1 MRVPTIERRRPS
13 HVRYWVIGIAV
24 AVLIV
29 LLISLRG
36 LAGFWTDEMWFRS
49 VGQQQTW
56 RSLLLAKLVPALVF
70 TAIVF
75 VVLLANLIIADRL
88 APRFRSL
95 GPEDEVIGRYQDA
108 IAPYAGRIRVGVA
121 ILFALLFGVNVASH
135 WQEWILFTHRVNFGQ
150 TDPNFHLD
158 IGFYVFQLPFLKF
171 IVQWTFNTLLMVFFL
186 TLIAHYLNGGIRLQT
201 PFQRVTPQVKAHLSV
216 LLGLMALVRAVQYF
230 FVDRYELSFSSR
242 GTVAGATYTDLHAQ
256 LPGLNLLTLIAVAAA
271 FLFLYNIFRRGWI
284 LPIIAVGLWAVVFV
298 IVGGIYPALVQS
310 TRVNPDEFNKEL
322 PYIQHNIK
330 ATRQAFG
337 LDKVNVQQ
345 FDYQND
351 LDAAKLA
358 ADAPTISNARLW
370 GPDVILRNF
379 QSFQQL
385 GTFYR
390 FADVDV
396 DRYLIGGRLTQVLSS
411 VRELNQSDLP
421 SQTWVNRHLVYTHGY
436 GSVVSP
442 GNSATEQGQPNYD
455 LSNIPPE
462 GRIELKVPEVY
473 FGEGLSGFSLVD
485 AKQSEF
491 NYPRKG
497 RADATNR
504 YAGTGGVKIGSGPMG
519 LLRKSAFFLRFSD
532 FNLLISNQ
540 VTANTRVL
548 YLRDIRQRAQK
559 AAPFLELD
567 ADPYSAVINGR
578 TVWILDGYTTSSSYP
593 NSQPASVDTVQG
605 GKLNY
610 IRNSVKITV
619 DAYNGTMKFYVVD
632 AKDPIIKAYEKAFPH
647 LFTKGSDLSPALRA
661 HLRYP
666 EGLFSLQTNVY
677 ASYHVTDPRTFYNKT
692 DLWAVSPDPGTGVV
706 TNTGSTDTGAT
717 SSTSRPTA
725 ASSTGARIDPYYLIL
740 RLPNQA
746 QEHFTLLRPFVPVSR
761 DNRLTNLVSF
771 MVAGSDP
778 GQYGKLGS
786 YVMPSGRTVVGPEQ
800 VNNTINNTEEISR
813 EFTLLG
819 GQGSVVIQGSLQLIP
834 VGNSLLYIRPIY
846 VQGQSGSQIP
856 ALRRVV
862 VVYNNVAKIANRVD
876 GALAQFFPG
885 VPTSPTTATTPGSPT
900 TTTSPSTQVP
910 GSVAD
915 LLNQAADKYDSA
927 QTALKAGDLGTY
939 KTDIDAMGK
948 LIQQAQGLTSPS
960 TTTTTAPKTTTTTAG
975 GSNPQALSKSGSKAK
990 GSGG

>member
-13 HVRYWVIGIAV
+13 HVRYWAIGIAI

-36 LAGFWTDEMWFRS
+36 LAGFWTDQMWFKS
-49 VGQQQTW
+49 IGQDQTW
-56 RSLLLAKLVPALVF
+56 RSLLLAKLVPAFVF

-108 IAPYAGRIRVGVA
+108 VAPYAFRIRIGIA

-135 WQEWILFTHRVNFGQ
+135 WQQWILFTHRVDFGK

-171 IVQWTFNTLLMVFFL
+171 IVQWTFNTLLMVFFI

-216 LLGLMALVRAVQYF
+216 LLGLMALVRAIQYF

-256 LPGLNLLTLIAVAAA
+256 LPGLNLLTVIAVAAA
-271 FLFLYNIFRRGWI
+271 ILFLYNIFRRGWI

-322 PYIQHNIK
+322 PYIRNNIA
-330 ATRQAFG
+330 ATRAAFG
-337 LDKVNVQQ
+337 LDTVKVRQ
-345 FDYQND
+345 FDYKPN

-358 ADAPTISNARLW
+358 ADEPTIQNARLW
-370 GPDVILRNF
+370 GPDVIIRDF

-390 FADVDV
+390 FNDVDV

-411 VRELNQSDLP
+411 VRELNQDDLP

-436 GSVVSP
+436 GNVVSP
-442 GNSATEQGQPNYD
+442 GNTAASDGLPTYL

-462 GRIELKVPEVY
+462 GRIALKVPQVY
-473 FGEGLSGFSLVD
+473 FGEGLSGFSLVN

-491 NYPRKG
+491 DYPRKG
-497 RADATNR
+497 KADATTR
-504 YAGTGGVKIGSGPMG
+504 YAGTGGVKIGSGAAG

-559 AAPFLELD
+559 AAPFLHLD
-567 ADPYSAVINGR
+567 ADPYSAVIGGR
-578 TVWILDGYTTSSSYP
+578 TVWILDAYTTSSSYP
-593 NSQPASVDTVQG
+593 NAQPASVDTVAG
-605 GKLNY
+605 GQVNY

-632 AKDPIIKAYEKAFPH
+632 AKDPIIRAYEKAFPH
-647 LFTKGSDLSPALRA
+647 LFTDGSKMSPELKT

-677 ASYHVTDPRTFYNKT
+677 SAYHVTDPRTFYNKT

-706 TNTGSTDTGAT
+706 GDTVVNSGVT
-717 SSTSRPTA
+717 SSTSQPTA
-725 ASSTGARIDPYYLIL
+725 ASSSGARIDPYYLIL
-740 RLPNQA
+740 RLPGESKVQ
-746 QEHFTLLRPFVPVSR
+746 FTLLRPFVPVSR
-761 DNRLTNLVSF
+761 NNRLTNLVSF

-778 GQYGKLGS
+778 GEYGKLGS
-786 YVMPSGRTVVGPEQ
+786 FVMPSGRTVAGPEQ
-800 VNNTINNTEEISR
+800 VNNTINNTEQISQ

-819 GQGSVVIQGSLQLIP
+819 GHGSQVIQGSLQLIP
-834 VGNSLLYIRPIY
+834 IGNSLLYIRPIY
-846 VQGQSGSQIP
+846 VQGQAGSQIP
-856 ALRRVV
+856 AFRQVV
-862 VVYNNVAKIANRVD
+862 VVYNGVAKIDDTVQD
-876 GALAQFFPG
+876 ALSQFFPD
-885 VPTSPTTATTPGSPT
+885 VPRTGSPTAPTATTTPGST
-900 TTTSPSTQVP
+900 ATTSPSGVTSTV
-910 GSVAD
+910 SD
-915 LLNQAADKYDSA
+915 LIKQAAQKYADA
-927 QTALKAGDLGTY
+927 QTALKSGDLATY
-939 KTDIDAMGK
+939 QSDVDAVGK
-948 LIQQAQGLTSPS
+948 LLQQAQDLSTSGTS
-960 TTTTTAPKTTTTTAG
+960 TTTTTRPGTTTTSAG
-975 GSNPQALSKSGSKAK
+975 SSPQALSKSAPN
-990 GSGG
+990 

>member
-36 LAGFWTDEMWFRS
+36 LAGFWTDEMWFKS
-49 VGQQQTW
+49 VGQEQTW

-108 IAPYAGRIRVGVA
+108 IAPYAGRIRIGVA
-121 ILFALLFGVNVASH
+121 VLFALLFGVNVASH

-171 IVQWTFNTLLMVFFL
+171 IVQWTFNTLLMVFFI

-256 LPGLNLLTLIAVAAA
+256 LPGLKLLTVIAVAAA
-271 FLFLYNIFRRGWI
+271 ILFLYNIFRRGWI

-310 TRVNPDEFNKEL
+310 TRVNPDEFNKES
-322 PYIQHNIK
+322 PYIRNNIA
-330 ATRQAFG
+330 ATRAAFG
-337 LDKVNVQQ
+337 LDKVVVKP
-345 FDYQND
+345 FDYKNN
-351 LDAAKLA
+351 LDATKLA

-370 GPDVILRNF
+370 GPDVIIRDF

-390 FADVDV
+390 FNTVSV

-411 VRELNQSDLP
+411 VRELNQADLP

-442 GNSATEQGQPNYD
+442 GNSATEQGQPNFL

-462 GRIELKVPEVY
+462 GRIDLKVPEVY
-473 FGEGLSGFSLVD
+473 FGEGLGGFSLVN
-485 AKQSEF
+485 AKQTEF

-497 RADATNR
+497 QADATTR
-504 YAGTGGVKIGSGPMG
+504 YAGSGGVRIGSGAAG
-519 LLRKSAFFLRFSD
+519 FLRKSAFFLRFSD

-559 AAPFLELD
+559 AAPFLQLD
-567 ADPYSAVINGR
+567 ANPYSAVIGGR
-578 TVWILDGYTTSSSYP
+578 TVWILDAYTTSSSYP
-593 NSQPASVDTVQG
+593 NSQTASVTSVAGGTV
-605 GKLNY
+605 NY
-610 IRNSVKITV
+610 IRNSVKITI

-632 AKDPIIKAYEKAFPH
+632 AKDPIIRAYRKAFPH
-647 LFTKGSDLSPALRA
+647 LFTDGSKVSAGLTA
-661 HLRYP
+661 HFRFP
-666 EGLFSLQTNVY
+666 VGLFSLQTDVY
-677 ASYHVTDPRTFYNKT
+677 AQYHVTDPRTFYNKT

-706 TNTGSTDTGAT
+706 SNVVASSGVT

-725 ASSTGARIDPYYLIL
+725 ASSSGARIDPYYLIL
-740 RLPNQA
+740 RLPGAA

-761 DNRLTNLVSF
+761 NNQLTNLVSF

-778 GQYGKLGS
+778 GEYGKIGS
-786 YVMPSGRTVVGPEQ
+786 YVMPSGRAVVGPEQ

-846 VQGQSGSQIP
+846 VQAQSGSQFP

-862 VVYNNVAKIANRVD
+862 VVYNNVAKIGNRTED
-876 GALAQFFPG
+876 ALAQFFPG
-885 VPTSPTTATTPGSPT
+885 VTTTAPGTTATTAPGT
-900 TTTSPSTQVP
+900 TGTTGPSTGVS
-910 GSVAD
+910 GTVAD
-915 LLNQAADKYDSA
+915 LLAQAAAKYDAA
-927 QTALKAGDLGTY
+927 QAALTAGKLGDY
-939 KTDIDAMGK
+939 QTDIDAVGK
-948 LIQQAQGLTSPS
+948 LLQQAQALASPS
-960 TTTTTAPKTTTTTAG
+960 TATTTTTKAPTTTTTAS
-975 GSNPQALSKSGSKAK
+975 GSNPQALSRASSG
-990 GSGG
+990 